1 MEMIVNTQK
10 SIEIREHLEYIS
22 RLHIKLKASSRLSPV
37 FNKRTCVLHGSTQ
50 TLDILTY
57 VFVSST

>member
-1 MEMIVNTQK
+1 MIIHSQK

-22 RLHIKLKASSRLSPV
+22 RLLIKLKASSRLSPV
-37 FNKRTCVLHGSTQ
+37 FNKQICVLHGSTQ

-57 VFVSST
+57 VLISST